1 MQKPNKILIVRTD
14 RLGDVV
20 LSTPVIKNL
29 RLSFPKSHIAFMC
42 RPYTREVLEGNPD
55 LDEVIIYDKYGR
67 QKSLGAS
74 IKLFFYLRKKKFDLA
89 LILHPTNRTH
99 LITFLAGIPER
110 VGWDKKLGILLT
122 KRIKHI
128 KQEGKKHELEY
139 TLNLLRALDIPIK
152 SKDTYFPL
160 RCEAKMRVAEVLK
173 GQAVAENDKFIVI
186 HPSASCPSKRWPKER
201 FLELIKLLKEKVSF
215 KIIVITSQSEREFG
229 ERLVGDNG
237 IVDLRGRLNISEVG
251 ALLKRAALFI
261 SNDSGPVHIADS
273 FNTPVISI
281 FGRNDSGLSPLRWGP
296 RGRKSFYFHKDV
308 GCDKCLA
315 HNCIK
320 GFLCLQEI
328 TPQEVADKAISLLR
342 DNGAGKEVCRN
353 GN

>member
-1 MQKPNKILIVRTD
+1 
-14 RLGDVV
+14 
-20 LSTPVIKNL
+20 
-29 RLSFPKSHIAFMC
+29 MC
-42 RPYTREVLEGNPD
+42 RPYTRGALEGNPD

-67 QKSLGAS
+67 QKSLWAS
-74 IKLFFYLRKKKFDLA
+74 IKFSFYLRKKKFDLA

-110 VGWDKKLGILLT
+110 VGWDKKLGKLLT
-122 KRIKHI
+122 KRIKHT

-139 TLNLLRALDIPIK
+139 TLDLLRSLGIATGHT
-152 SKDTYFPL
+152 DTYFPL
-160 RCEAKMRVAEVLK
+160 LSKARTTVEQLLKAKGIGE
-173 GQAVAENDKFIVI
+173 GDKFIVI
-186 HPSASCPSKRWPKER
+186 HPSASCPSKRWPQ
-201 FLELIKLLKEKVSF
+201 ELFKRVIKLLKEKIGF
-215 KIIVITSQSEREFG
+215 RIIIITSDNEREFG
-229 ERLVGDNG
+229 ERLVDGSDV
-237 IVDLRGRLNISEVG
+237 IDLRGSLSIPEVG
-251 ALLKRAALFI
+251 ALLKQADLFI

-281 FGRNDSGLSPLRWGP
+281 FGRADSGLSPLRWGP
-296 RGRKSFYFHKDV
+296 RGEKSFYFHKDV